1 MKRCSQQGHS
11 VSTSFGMRHRYD
23 TRGIVLAR
31 SPLGEANALV
41 SLLTPELGLVRV
53 RAQSVRTPGAKLATG
68 LTTLT
73 ESSVILVRGKEGW
86 RCAGAVPEESWFVR
100 LSSRDAR
107 ERVSRVSG
115 LLLRLVAGE
124 VAESELFPVV
134 REYLEALATLP
145 EDLHE
150 ASEVVAVLR
159 ILSAL
164 GLDAGELPANA
175 FSKEQLTHIKENR
188 LVYIARINTGIAAS
202 GL

>member
-1 MKRCSQQGHS
+1 
-11 VSTSFGMRHRYD
+11 MRHRYD

-41 SLLTPELGLVRV
+41 TLLTPELGLVRA
-53 RAQSVRTPGAKLATG
+53 RAQSVRTSGAKLAAA

-86 RCAGAVPEESWFVR
+86 RLAGAVPEEQWFTR
-100 LSSRDAR
+100 LSLAAAR

-124 VAESELFPVV
+124 APDSELFPLMK
-134 REYLEALATLP
+134 EYLEALATLP
-145 EDLHE
+145 EEMHE
-150 ASEVVAVLR
+150 ASEVLVVLR
-159 ILSAL
+159 LLEAL
-164 GLDAGELPANA
+164 GLDTGESSDVPATFAPA
-175 FSKEQLTHIKENR
+175 FLTHIAKDR
-188 LVYIARINTGIAAS
+188 AAYIARINTGIAAS